1 MLNKH
6 ALRQLSDKEILEICT
21 HSTYIYSLR
30 SNIYG
35 TSWWW
40 KTWPWRQ
47 QFSLIGTGARIIA
60 LARPLSRI
68 YVGPIDGHGRIYQVW
83 YTKWSKSTICI
94 PFTGVRR

>member
-21 HSTYIYSLR
+21 HSTYIYRLR

-40 KTWPWRQ
+40 KTWSWRQ
-47 QFSLIGTGARIIA
+47 QFSLIGTGVLIIA
-60 LARPLSRI
+60 LLYLVYTSAQSTATI
-68 YVGPIDGHGRIYQVW
+68 VW
-83 YTKWSKSTICI
+83 HTGWSKSII
-94 PFTGVRR
+94 FRSQVSDV